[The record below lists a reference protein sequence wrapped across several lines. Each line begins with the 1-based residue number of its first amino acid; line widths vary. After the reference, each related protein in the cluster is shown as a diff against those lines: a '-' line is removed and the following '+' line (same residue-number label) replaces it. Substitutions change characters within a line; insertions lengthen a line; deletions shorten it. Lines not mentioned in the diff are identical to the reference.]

1 MKIKRSV
8 GERVFEVFNNIFMLL
23 KIIVMAYPLLYTI
36 FASLSDAN
44 QFIAH
49 NGLLLRPIGFSWNAY
64 VMMSKNSMILRGY
77 LNTIFIVVV
86 GTAISIFLTSLG
98 AYFLSTDGPMF
109 KKPVAIL
116 IVVTMYFSGGLIPM
130 YFNVVSLGLENT
142 LWSVM
147 LPVAINT
154 FNLIVMRSAFEGIPV
169 SLKESAFL
177 DGAGDAR
184 VLFKIVLPLSKATI
198 AVMILYYG
206 VDLWN
211 SWFNAALFIDDRNLY
226 PLQLILREILI
237 QNDTSAMSQGVMM
250 EDQYAISETIKYA
263 VTVVATLPI
272 LCVYPFL
279 QKYFEKGAMLG
290 AVKG

>member
-23 KIIVMAYPLLYTI
+23 IIIVMAYPLLYTI

>member
-8 GERVFEVFNNIFMLL
+8 GEHVFEVFNNIFMLL
-23 KIIVMAYPLLYTI
+23 IIIVMAYPLLYTI

-77 LNTIFIVVV
+77 LNTIFIVVA

>member
-1 MKIKRSV
+1 MKIKRSM
-8 GERVFEVFNNIFMLL
+8 GERIFEVFNIAFMLL
-23 KIIVMAYPLLYTI
+23 IIIVMAYPLLYTI

-49 NGLLLRPIGFSWNAY
+49 DGLLLRPLGFSWKAY